1 MPQSSIPIGLKQGK
15 QKGMVVIKFQY
26 GNDVRRITL
35 PAEGITYEQL
45 LSLIESLY
53 SQAGPG
59 DHPGLPQEFKLK
71 YADEENDFIGLTCD
85 NELRDALSLL
95 PEGKVLRIMI
105 VDVAPAPNPGPPAT
119 GTTMDDV
126 VHNVLCHHC
135 GHQVQGVL
143 FLCVNCATDYSLC
156 SECERQRPHDSQHL
170 FLKIYAPLPPDALA
184 QGVLPLL
191 PNLYAPSASTSSAAT
206 AGTQQACPNWIRQRK
221 ASDGAPRGRA
231 ACYNKRTGPR
241 REDQKLACRFV
252 EDITVD
258 DGHAMTPGSPFVK
271 IWRLRNSGNVA
282 WPEGVALSFVS
293 GDSLSL
299 FESIPVMSVAPGA
312 EVDVSVDMTAPK
324 EVGRYVSNWR
334 LQSPSG
340 VFFGH
345 QVWADI
351 MVVKELDAGKC
362 ADSEND
368 KPAVQFRESD
378 DSEEDSDNDESE
390 WELGRSKV
398 RRIAKVIRGRS
409 HSDIDSDDEILN
421 EAEAEERGEQEETTD
436 QTRAEGDNVAP
447 AAQEAQE
454 LVEEHQ
460 PPQQSP
466 ASSEDDEWE
475 VVAAKEEWADE
486 LAALREMGLGDLDT
500 IRRALKEAKGN
511 VDLAAQSLLGD

>member
-1 MPQSSIPIGLKQGK
+1 
-15 QKGMVVIKFQY
+15 MVVVKFQY

-35 PAEGITYEQL
+35 PSEGITYEQL

-53 SQAGPG
+53 GQARPG
-59 DHPGLPQEFKLK
+59 DHPGLPQDFKLK
-71 YADEENDFIGLTCD
+71 YADEENDFIGLSCD

-105 VDVAPAPNPGPPAT
+105 VDVAPAPNSGPPAT

-143 FLCVNCATDYSLC
+143 FLCVNCATDYCLC

-191 PNLYAPSASTSSAAT
+191 PNLYAPSASTSSA
-206 AGTQQACPNWIRQRK
+206 GTQQACPNWIRQRK
-221 ASDGAPRGRA
+221 ASDGASRGRA

-351 MVVKELDAGKC
+351 MVVKELDAGKS

-368 KPAVQFRESD
+368 KPAVQNRESD
-378 DSEEDSDNDESE
+378 DSEEEDSDTNESE

-409 HSDIDSDDEILN
+409 HSDIDSDDEALS
-421 EAEAEERGEQEETTD
+421 EADAEAEERGEQEETID
-436 QTRAEGDNVAP
+436 QTRDEGDNVAP

-454 LVEEHQ
+454 VAEEKKEEEEAQHQ
-460 PPQQSP
+460 PPQQQQQQQQSP
-466 ASSEDDEWE
+466 ASSEDEEWE
-475 VVAAKEEWADE
+475 VVPAKEEWADE
-486 LAALREMGLGDLDT
+486 LAALRALGLDDLDA

>member
-1 MPQSSIPIGLKQGK
+1 
-15 QKGMVVIKFQY
+15 MVVIKFQY

-35 PAEGITYEQL
+35 PAEGISYEQL

-53 SQAGPG
+53 SQVGPG
-59 DHPGLPQEFKLK
+59 DHRGLPQEFKLK

-85 NELRDALSLL
+85 NELRDALSQL

-105 VDVAPAPNPGPPAT
+105 VDADPAPNPGPPAT

-170 FLKIYAPLPPDALA
+170 FLKIYAPLPPDALT

-191 PNLYAPSASTSSAAT
+191 PNLYAPSASTSSAA
-206 AGTQQACPNWIRQRK
+206 AGGTQQACPNWIRQRK

-241 REDQKLACRFV
+241 REDRKLACRFV

-258 DGHAMTPGSPFVK
+258 DGHEMTPGSPFVK

-282 WPEGVALSFVS
+282 WPEGVTLCFVS

-351 MVVKELDAGKC
+351 MVVKEVDAGKC
-362 ADSEND
+362 ANSENN
-368 KPAVQFRESD
+368 KPAVQNRED
-378 DSEEDSDNDESE
+378 DGSEEDSDNESE

-398 RRIAKVIRGRS
+398 RRITKVIRGRS
-409 HSDIDSDDEILN
+409 HSDIDSDDETLD
-421 EAEAEERGEQEETTD
+421 EVQERGEEEEEEPTD
-436 QTRAEGDNVAP
+436 QTHNVAP
-447 AAQEAQE
+447 AGQETQE
-454 LVEEHQ
+454 LVEEKEEVQHQ

-475 VVAAKEEWADE
+475 VVPTKEEWADE

-500 IRRALKEAKGN
+500 IRKALKEAKGN